1 MDVDVIQ
8 KLALAVDPPD
18 AYFDPELQP
27 ETGEQYLQKVIYER
41 NHCPAVVVVKPNF
54 QHNKTTK
61 NLTGSGLVPTDPV
74 QNIAPRVLIPTK
86 EWESIQN
93 KQFAD
98 LRNTITSYRNS
109 KHYRDN
115 LEKTHVFLNFENRKQ
130 MHDYCANNQ
139 PYVRV
144 LLSIPQRNLELLLEY
159 LYDWLQGCQADD
171 HMAECKSYR
180 KDWITQWIYAILACI
195 IVPLEPYIHSILRD
209 IAKACIVMRNELTAE
224 EESKVLPLN
233 LLICIISRNFN
244 QLDLRDNLD

>member
-18 AYFDPELQP
+18 EYFDPELQP

-41 NHCPAVVVVKPNF
+41 KHCPAVVVAKPTV
-54 QHNKTTK
+54 QQCQRTK
-61 NLTGSGLVPTDPV
+61 DLTGTGLVPTDSV
-74 QNIAPRVLIPTK
+74 KNIALQVLIPTK

-93 KQFAD
+93 KQFSD
-98 LRNTITSYRNS
+98 LRNTVTSYRNS
-109 KHYRDN
+109 QHYRDN

-139 PYVRV
+139 PFVSV

-159 LYDWLQGCQADD
+159 LYDWLQGVPADE
-171 HMAECKSYR
+171 HTGEYKRYR
-180 KDWITQWIYAILACI
+180 NDWITQWIYAILACI
-195 IVPLEPYIHSILRD
+195 ITPLEPYIHSILRD
-209 IAKACIVMRNELTAE
+209 IAKACITMRNELSAE

-244 QLDLRDNLD
+244 QLDLRDNVD